1 LGEEVDSLEV
11 QRVHGDLHL
20 GQTLRS
26 VTGWVVLDF
35 EGEPA
40 KPLHERTALDSSLR
54 DVAGMLRSFDYAA
67 HSVVT
72 PEQADENQ
80 NRAMQGWVQRN
91 REAFLAG
98 YAGAGGVSVAAGQD
112 TVLHAYELDK
122 AVYEVVYET
131 HNRPGWVGIPL
142 SAVQRLAPGR

>member
-1 LGEEVDSLEV
+1 
-11 QRVHGDLHL
+11 
-20 GQTLRS
+20 
-26 VTGWVVLDF
+26 
-35 EGEPA
+35 
-40 KPLHERTALDSSLR
+40 
-54 DVAGMLRSFDYAA
+54 
-67 HSVVT
+67 
-72 PEQADENQ
+72 
-80 NRAMQGWVQRN
+80 VQRN

-98 YAGAGGVSVAAGQD
+98 YAGAGGVSVASGQD